1 MTPTYSQPR
10 DPHGA
15 ALVWTKKTKPNTT
28 KACIQQSKEQ
38 YYNRHETQKPKAR
51 YSRLLQHQAWKWRQP
66 ILILALH
73 KESWEFET
81 CCTKKQVTCVLTV
94 QYPVVL
100 STVLQLHTMSVLI
113 SVLDWSAVIYNRY
126 SGLLYTNKKRSWHVH
141 IMDL

>member
-73 KESWEFET
+73 KES
-81 CCTKKQVTCVLTV
+81 
-94 QYPVVL
+94 
-100 STVLQLHTMSVLI
+100 
-113 SVLDWSAVIYNRY
+113 
-126 SGLLYTNKKRSWHVH
+126 
-141 IMDL
+141 